1 MGDNS
6 STSTA
11 QQGTATT
18 NARRSAKVRLS
29 KPWSRHSPEGPWD
42 DLVIGSGMGGMTA
55 AAILSETGRRVLVL
69 EQHYVPGG
77 FTHAFPRKGYVWDV
91 GVHAIGDVTE
101 HSLTGRLLRSL
112 SRGRLKWAS
121 LGPVYDE
128 FFFPDGL
135 HIEFPDTPQQ
145 FRANLVAAFPDEAE
159 AIDRYL
165 QLVREVAATIKGYFV
180 SRAVPRRLVPP
191 VQWLL
196 ARKAQGFLD
205 KTVEEVVTGLT
216 DNPKLRTL
224 LTAQW
229 GYYGTVPSRA
239 SFAVQAMVSRHYAHG
254 GYYPVGGSPN
264 IARCLLGTVAENG
277 GWTRILADVEQILI
291 DKGKAVGVR
300 LVGGEEIRAKRVISA
315 VGVGA
320 TVNRLLP
327 TSEAQQAWAVEASQL
342 TPGPAHVCLYLG
354 FKGDIRQAGAS
365 AANKWFYQ
373 TWSSE
378 DDIWHVQPGGP
389 MGKAPILY
397 CSFPSL
403 KDPEHDPGDEQRHTG
418 EVITFVPWEDFASW
432 QGSQW
437 KHRGIA
443 YESFKDE
450 LQEALLQQF
459 LQHMPELEPLIDY
472 VELSTP
478 ASTDHFVRPQAGSI
492 YGLEPTPE
500 RFRSRSLEPRSPI
513 PNLYFAGSEVGMVG
527 VMGAMLG
534 GLLGAAAASP
544 VGVIRYL
551 RKL

>member
-1 MGDNS
+1 MGDNAP
-6 STSTA
+6 TPKDLRDP
-11 QQGTATT
+11 ATT
-18 NARRSAKVRLS
+18 PPQRASKGRPS

-42 DLVIGSGMGGMTA
+42 DLIIGSGMGGMTA
-55 AAILSETGRRVLVL
+55 AALLSETGRRVLVL

-91 GVHAIGDVTE
+91 GVHAIGDVTR

-112 SRGRLKWAS
+112 TRDRLEWAS

-145 FRANLVAAFPDEAE
+145 FRANLIEAFPDEVE

-165 QLVREVAATIKGYFV
+165 ELVREVAATIKGYFI

-205 KTVEEVVTGLT
+205 QTVEEVVHGLT
-216 DNPKLRTL
+216 DNPRLRTL
-224 LTAQW
+224 FTAQW

-254 GYYPVGGSPN
+254 AYYPVGGSGN
-264 IARCLLGTVAENG
+264 IARCLLSTVAENG
-277 GWTRILADVEQILI
+277 GWTRILADVEEILI

-300 LVGGEEIRAKRVISA
+300 LVGGEVIEARRVISA

-320 TVNRLLP
+320 TVKRLLP
-327 TSEAQQAWAVEASQL
+327 PSETQQAWAVEAAELS
-342 TPGPAHVCLYLG
+342 PGPAHVCLYIG
-354 FKGDIRQAGAS
+354 FKGDIRKAGAS
-365 AANKWFYQ
+365 AANKWFYR
-373 TWSSE
+373 TWSAE
-378 DDIWHVQPGGP
+378 DDTWHVEPGGP
-389 MGKAPILY
+389 MGQAPVLY

-403 KDPEHDPGDEQRHTG
+403 KDPEHDPGEELRHTG
-418 EVITFVPWEDFASW
+418 EVVTFVPWKTFAAW
-432 QGSQW
+432 QGSEW
-437 KHRGIA
+437 GRRGDA
-443 YESFKDE
+443 YESFK
-450 LQEALLQQF
+450 EALQDSLLRQF
-459 LQHMPELEPLIDY
+459 LEHMPKLEDMIDY

-513 PNLYFAGSEVGMVG
+513 RNLYFAGSEVGMVG

-534 GLLGAAAASP
+534 GLLAAASASP
-544 VGVIRYL
+544 IGVIRYL